1 MKVSIARPTEL
12 GPRELDAWRDMQRS
26 NLAFDDP
33 FLSPGFAVAVGRVR
47 ESTRVAIVEDGDGLA
62 AFFPFELAGPREGS
76 PICARLSDAQAVV
89 HREEFEWDA
98 RELLKDCGL
107 DVWEFRRLI
116 ERQWSGAGRRVN
128 RVRRA
133 PIIDL
138 TRGYEEY
145 TADHKTTVKSI
156 GAHRRRLQRDLGVVR
171 FEPQSA
177 DPHALDLLREWKSA
191 QYRRTDRWDRLS
203 EPWVVR
209 LLEELS
215 QSPGDGCV
223 GVMSELRAG
232 DRIVGLHFGLR
243 TDSTLSYW
251 FPTYDRAAA
260 RYSPGLIL
268 LLMIVEAAAASGI
281 RRVALGPGDEEYK
294 RRLMT
299 GELRVADG
307 RFERL
312 SPVALVRRLRKE
324 AAKRRN
330 AQ

>member
-1 MKVSIARPTEL
+1 MSRSSKTLTGSRRSSPRVG
-12 GPRELDAWRDMQRS
+12 GPSGGRS
-26 NLAFDDP
+26 D
-33 FLSPGFAVAVGRVR
+33 R
-47 ESTRVAIVEDGDGLA
+47 
-62 AFFPFELAGPREGS
+62 
-76 PICARLSDAQAVV
+76 CARLSDAQAVV

-107 DVWEFRRLI
+107 DVLGISPADRAAVEW
-116 ERQWSGAGRRVN
+116 AGRRVN

-191 QYRRTDRWDRLS
+191 QYRRTDRWDRSVGTVGRPPARGALT
-203 EPWVVR
+203 EPGRR
-209 LLEELS
+209 LCRCHVGAARRG
-215 QSPGDGCV
+215 PG
-223 GVMSELRAG
+223 
-232 DRIVGLHFGLR
+232 IVGLHFGLR

-260 RYSPGLIL
+260 RYSPGLVL